1 MALVTSKPA
10 RLTRREPPIRVIA
23 MFAGEDPAAA
33 TDEIRAGAT
42 AVVTKETSIADLC
55 QALVA
60 VMEGGAWVPSHL
72 LGDVLKELSTGRRP
86 NQFGERI
93 GRLTARERDVIDLM
107 VAGRDR
113 AAIAQELFLSINT
126 VRTHTKNI
134 LAKLEVHSSLE
145 AVSVALK
152 ARERVPA

>member
-1 MALVTSKPA
+1 
-10 RLTRREPPIRVIA
+10 VIGV
-23 MFAGEDPAAA
+23 FTGDDAAA
-33 TDEIRAGAT
+33 TTDEIRAGAT

-60 VMEGGAWVPSHL
+60 VMDGGAWVPSHL
-72 LGDVLKELSTGRRP
+72 LSGVLRELSPERPP

-152 ARERVPA
+152 ARERAPA